1 MPADLEPNQLQS
13 FWQDTETEYER
24 VRTEIEEIAMLVR
37 QSAAEVER
45 LAQRNAQVT
54 TRLRQMESAIETYPR
69 DAIQQLYL
77 AAQEAEVRL
86 TVMRGQ
92 VEQLQAKQEKLQRY
106 GDFLQRALELR
117 DVVQPQQQVRPRG
130 NDSEAIARII
140 EAQEEERRR
149 LAQQMHDGPT
159 QSVTNFILQAEIC
172 ERLFDTSPETAR
184 IELSNLQTAAHNT
197 FQRIRGFIAELRP
210 MMLDDLGLIATARR
224 YLQDVEE
231 KSGLAIAF
239 TPSGT
244 GRRLASHVEVTL
256 FRAIQQLVARAR
268 DEARASRVQVAL
280 DVESEV
286 ATLSVQDDGE
296 PVDFHSIEPA
306 QKRQAD
312 RLEMLMQRVEMLGGR
327 LDISVAGETGTLV
340 RLQIPV
346 EP

>member
-1 MPADLEPNQLQS
+1 MSTDLEPDQLQS
-13 FWQDTETEYER
+13 FWRDAEAEHAR
-24 VRTEIEEIAMLVR
+24 VKAEIEEIAMLVR

-106 GDFLQRALELR
+106 GDFLQRALELKEWM
-117 DVVQPQQQVRPRG
+117 QPQQAVRPRG
-130 NDSEAIARII
+130 PDSEAIARVIQ
-140 EAQEEERRR
+140 AQEEERQR

-172 ERLFDTSPETAR
+172 ERLFDTSPEQAR
-184 IELSNLQTAAHNT
+184 IELSGLQTAAHNT

-210 MMLDDLGLIATARR
+210 MMLDDLGLIAAARR

-231 KSGLAIAF
+231 KSGLAIDF

-244 GRRLASHVEVTL
+244 GRRLASHVEITL

-268 DEARASRVQVAL
+268 DDARATRVQVSL
-280 DVESEV
+280 DVEGAV
-286 ATLSVQDDGE
+286 ATLVVEDDGE
-296 PVDFHSIEPA
+296 PVNFKSAEPA
-306 QKRQAD
+306 HKRQAEH
-312 RLEMLMQRVEMLGGR
+312 LEMLMQRVEMLAGR

-340 RLQIPV
+340 RLQIPI
-346 EP
+346 ES